1 MMVCG
6 NFFYTSLD
14 KAHLL
19 FVSGPSSCCHRSH
32 IFSISLTDCGDADD
46 LDDVLRGRALE
57 GEGLD
62 DVLGEAE
69 ADDGQLRGLYDDGR
83 HPAVHV
89 RDATQKWRQLD
100 EFSKDVV
107 TGLD

>member
-1 MMVCG
+1 MG
-6 NFFYTSLD
+6 NFFTLPVTRHTYSPDLG
-14 KAHLL
+14 
-19 FVSGPSSCCHRSH
+19 GPLSCCHRPH
-32 IFSISLTDCGDADD
+32 RCPISLTDCGDADD
-46 LDDVLRGRALE
+46 FDDVLRWRTLE

-89 RDATQKWRQLD
+89 RDATQKWTQLD
-100 EFSKDVV
+100 EFSKNIV